1 MSDKMKIIALCASR
15 IYDDNC
21 VELITALNDE
31 IIKRGGR
38 LVVFSSVSDLYY
50 GTEVE
55 NGEAAVFNLM
65 NFSMIDA
72 VIVHGEWIKDK
83 KVLEDIISRT
93 KAAGKQV
100 FYIGKQRDDCINFSF
115 DYKKGFESVVRHV
128 IEKQTLLLFT

>member
-83 KVLEDIISRT
+83 KSSKIS
-93 KAAGKQV
+93 
-100 FYIGKQRDDCINFSF
+100 
-115 DYKKGFESVVRHV
+115 
-128 IEKQTLLLFT
+128 